1 MQPHQ
6 FSDPRKNRIHYR
18 LNALVGRGAAAFYRD
33 ACRLMEM
40 EMPLESTTHLVG
52 HLLRETMSSLL
63 AVLVPLLEVTVEKKS
78 KKNGYE
84 RKIIAALNKL
94 EIPETSD
101 VAKIWL
107 YLANERS
114 EYALNKLAHRNSLQ
128 PPRVISEE
136 FTIFWEEI
144 QMLLDGVLERFETVT
159 AEIRIKLDSLM
170 SKALPT
176 DDDIDFL
183 RQGIPN
189 SSFALGYFFE
199 KLEHPEWLQP
209 LKENGFFNN
218 PIDIETDAEGKTFR
232 FPVWQQSRYL
242 LRVVSHKPKEVLEIG
257 IQIFDTDCKNI
268 LVYEDLAE
276 AALKMPPEFAAL
288 WAERAAKWLKQ
299 QSPFIRYVRLLD
311 ILGRLI
317 KYLIVESHVD
327 TAINLAR
334 ELLAVLPTDSEI
346 SPYENITVRMDEYYY
361 SKIIKECILTVLID
375 VKHSYSIL
383 NMFSDLLNQY
393 LQHRHPA
400 YATSENLI
408 SEDYSNFWSRDTN
421 TSWNEHGINNIL
433 ARAVWE
439 TTKQILEMDSSQ
451 AKILCQKFQPYR
463 WRIFDRMVLYVML
476 DFPEHLQ
483 DLIIERLSE
492 RNRIKYRPEEIPY
505 CQEHSMLLQ
514 RQFANLPENSQNQI
528 FQWLLEDPQDVQID
542 DVEKR
547 EIYIKY
553 WRRDWLSVI
562 SNCLSP
568 ELNQIY
574 LQLDQEISSITDTT
588 NSNRPKSEEELVQ
601 LAKTDIK
608 ELLNY
613 LKEFPQAQNHFS
625 WASVITP
632 YPQKFVDEIEYFKE
646 LDLRFMGWLLRGLE
660 QALKENK
667 SEQSVFSWEPVINFC
682 AWILDGLK
690 EIYNYSSSNEWSR
703 LCDDVVSLID
713 AGLQA
718 KGLNKIPLTLR
729 SQIWKILEHLTNDQ
743 YVTPSFSIYYQ
754 ESKQSPYGVSLNT
767 VRGRAMHSVI
777 RYVWWIRQDADGN
790 VSAAIDF
797 QNVSEV
803 QQVLEQHLDPKQDPS
818 LAIRS
823 VYGAWITTIY
833 HIASDWTV
841 QHIDQIFP
849 EEPDSKELFES
860 AWEGYILNNHVYSD
874 VFNILREKYK
884 YVIKNLSDK
893 HLTSREQS
901 ESNRSLSHH
910 LLNLFR
916 GEVLDLDEPD
926 KLIEKFF
933 ANAPVDTRSEF
944 IRDIGWRL
952 LYGTREPHNIPI
964 TQELGQR
971 FQKLLDWRISKS
983 QEDKLPIEQVAD
995 LKYFSWW
1002 FASGKLDNQ
1011 WAITKL
1017 IEVLSIVETV
1027 EYCEDFL
1034 EHLEYLASEMSQEAV
1049 QCLSLLANG
1058 SRAIEWF
1065 RLYRSSHFA
1074 AILRS
1079 AMESGD
1085 VVSQKKAK
1093 ELINQLVARD
1103 LADYRELLLTPD

>member
-1 MQPHQ
+1 
-6 FSDPRKNRIHYR
+6 
-18 LNALVGRGAAAFYRD
+18 
-33 ACRLMEM
+33 
-40 EMPLESTTHLVG
+40 
-52 HLLRETMSSLL
+52 
-63 AVLVPLLEVTVEKKS
+63 
-78 KKNGYE
+78 
-84 RKIIAALNKL
+84 
-94 EIPETSD
+94 
-101 VAKIWL
+101 
-107 YLANERS
+107 
-114 EYALNKLAHRNSLQ
+114 
-128 PPRVISEE
+128 
-136 FTIFWEEI
+136 
-144 QMLLDGVLERFETVT
+144 
-159 AEIRIKLDSLM
+159 
-170 SKALPT
+170 
-176 DDDIDFL
+176 
-183 RQGIPN
+183 
-189 SSFALGYFFE
+189 
-199 KLEHPEWLQP
+199 
-209 LKENGFFNN
+209 
-218 PIDIETDAEGKTFR
+218 
-232 FPVWQQSRYL
+232 
-242 LRVVSHKPKEVLEIG
+242 
-257 IQIFDTDCKNI
+257 
-268 LVYEDLAE
+268 
-276 AALKMPPEFAAL
+276 
-288 WAERAAKWLKQ
+288 
-299 QSPFIRYVRLLD
+299 
-311 ILGRLI
+311 
-317 KYLIVESHVD
+317 
-327 TAINLAR
+327 
-334 ELLAVLPTDSEI
+334 
-346 SPYENITVRMDEYYY
+346 MDEYYY
-361 SKIIKECILTVLID
+361 SKMIKECILTVLID
-375 VKHSYSIL
+375 VKHSCSIL

-393 LQHRHPA
+393 LQHQHPA
-400 YATSENLI
+400 YATSENPI

-451 AKILCQKFQPYR
+451 AKILCQKFQPYC

-483 DLIIERLSE
+483 YLIIERLSE

-718 KGLNKIPLTLR
+718 KGLSKIPLTLR

-767 VRGRAMHSVI
+767 VRGSAMHSVI

-797 QNVSEV
+797 QNVPEV

-910 LLNLFR
+910 LL
-916 GEVLDLDEPD
+916 
-926 KLIEKFF
+926 
-933 ANAPVDTRSEF
+933 
-944 IRDIGWRL
+944 
-952 LYGTREPHNIPI
+952 
-964 TQELGQR
+964 
-971 FQKLLDWRISKS
+971 
-983 QEDKLPIEQVAD
+983 
-995 LKYFSWW
+995 
-1002 FASGKLDNQ
+1002 
-1011 WAITKL
+1011 
-1017 IEVLSIVETV
+1017 
-1027 EYCEDFL
+1027 
-1034 EHLEYLASEMSQEAV
+1034 
-1049 QCLSLLANG
+1049 
-1058 SRAIEWF
+1058 
-1065 RLYRSSHFA
+1065 
-1074 AILRS
+1074 
-1079 AMESGD
+1079 
-1085 VVSQKKAK
+1085 
-1093 ELINQLVARD
+1093 
-1103 LADYRELLLTPD
+1103 